1 MFDPTSPSADAS
13 AVAGESANNTTTS
26 SYSSPYAPVTYR
38 PLTSTPSSSSIFNV
52 PGSTSLNSLDD
63 PQQRRADFSA
73 YPGTSPP
80 FSTTQ
85 DPLAA
90 SSFMTYPMFDPEQYA
105 IHNTIHVMLLLVHI
119 LIQQV
124 KQHFYHIFIHHIDK
138 D

>member
-1 MFDPTSPSADAS
+1 MRNMKIIINFFLTICSFYSAIFSSYKSMFDPTSPSADAS

-26 SYSSPYAPVTYR
+26 SYASPYAPVTYR

-52 PGSTSLNSLDD
+52 PGSASLNSLDD

-80 FSTTQ
+80 FSAAQ

-90 SSFMTYPMFDPEQYA
+90 SSFM
-105 IHNTIHVMLLLVHI
+105 
-119 LIQQV
+119 
-124 KQHFYHIFIHHIDK
+124 
-138 D
+138 